1 MAVRSILLLITVLAL
16 MIVPKAVIALG
27 DCYIFTSINLT
38 STGFPY
44 SVVFYTRISS
54 SRFVR
59 WPPITAGL
67 FNKTIPITLSERAPQ
82 VSISFLNETINYV
95 SPNPPFFYTAKLTAT
110 WSYAVYPT
118 NITNYIAY
126 AQLGPWF
133 NITMINNSC
142 KFLRAYVVLRPVPTI
157 INARP
162 DWLYFSAFIVMLVL
176 LIGALLIIIYL
187 LLIKPIRR
195 PTSNSSAPL
204 GIYRFGRGMLIFLV
218 TSIINIIMTITSLMS
233 SILTG
238 SPPPALELS
247 SGFTVPGHV
256 ANLLYVTPQGRLT
269 MGNLAGIATYMTTAS
284 IIIDVV
290 YALFIVA
297 MAFLKDGFLKLGF
310 INDNVRI
317 GYYGSLVNIFGIILL
332 MIAYPAIFILAEP
345 LAIYAIEHVTPSIT
359 PSIISTIEG
368 LITAAVLGLIGIII
382 LFVGFIM
389 TLIATYRLLNTYS
402 PITKHLSTAIA
413 LLIIGIVLNFVSV
426 MGVSLGILA
435 YVPAIVYLYY
445 LTTLTLNR
453 AVNLNDIDA
462 LMLSAER
469 ELDMARASTYPIDN
483 LRRAFNYAVKAL
495 AIREGLPEARDAV
508 MIGHWTNQLITSAV
522 MRLSD
527 KLPTVKE
534 LWLSLSQGSVTNIN
548 EIMNKVRELLN
559 A

>member
-1 MAVRSILLLITVLAL
+1 

-27 DCYIFTSINLT
+27 GCYIFTNINLT

-44 SVVFYTRISS
+44 SVVFYTRISP
-54 SRFVR
+54 SRFAR

-110 WSYAVYPT
+110 WSYAVYPI

-142 KFLRAYVVLRPVPTI
+142 KFLRTYVVLRPVPTI

-162 DWLYFSAFIVMLVL
+162 DWLYFSAFIVILVL
-176 LIGALLIIIYL
+176 LIGALSTIIYL
-187 LLIKPIRR
+187 LLIKPMRR
-195 PTSNSSAPL
+195 PTSNSSVPL

-218 TSIINIIMTITSLMS
+218 TSIINIIMTITFLMS

-238 SPPPALELS
+238 SSLMNPSLRNPSL
-247 SGFTVPGHV
+247 
-256 ANLLYVTPQGRLT
+256 RKT
-269 MGNLAGIATYMTTAS
+269 MATMNSAYTAS
-284 IIIDVV
+284 MITD
-290 YALFIVA
+290 AIVMYVA
-297 MAFLKDGFLKLGF
+297 IPARFPMVNRPWGVTYSRFATWPGTVRPLDNARAGGG
-310 INDNVRI
+310 NVRI

-345 LAIYAIEHVTPSIT
+345 FAVYAIEHVTPSIT
-359 PSIISTIEG
+359 PGIISAAEG
-368 LITAAVLGLIGIII
+368 LLTAAILALIGIII

-389 TLIATYRLLNTYS
+389 TIIATYRLLTTYS
-402 PITKHLSTAIA
+402 PTTKYLGAAIA
-413 LLIIGIVLNFVSV
+413 LLMVSIILNLVGIT
-426 MGVSLGILA
+426 GVSLGIITYA
-435 YVPAIVYLYY
+435 PAIAYLYY
-445 LTTLTLNR
+445 LTTLALDRIANF
-453 AVNLNDIDA
+453 NDIDA

-469 ELDMARASTYPIDN
+469 ELDMARVSTYPIDN

-495 AIREGLPEARDAV
+495 AIREGLPETQDAART
-508 MIGHWTNQLITSAV
+508 GYWTNQLITSAV

-534 LWLSLSQGSVTNIN
+534 LWLSLSQGSVTNID
-548 EIMNKVRELLN
+548 ETINKVKEILKIVLTKQ
-559 A
+559 